1 MPGIGRFVELLKGDR
16 PVRNL
21 AGRLLWQTGLCRRF
35 TIRKDGY
42 SLRFFPSSVSCAYWI
57 DPDARADDERVVTR
71 MLDPG
76 GTYVDVG
83 ANVGTLA
90 AAAAMK
96 VGPSGRVVAVE
107 ANPTIAGFL
116 RENMLLN
123 GFGHVQVHN
132 RAVGSAPGTIRI
144 SQRRAD
150 DMNFVSDE
158 GDGITVE
165 MTTLDDL
172 AGGLGTIDLLKIDV
186 EGFEK
191 FVLEGAAKTL
201 AAARNVYIELFDENF
216 ARYGY
221 GSREI
226 LGRLEAAGFTCF
238 VVGQDDIL
246 TEGAPDAALCLNVLA
261 TRDASELE
269 RRGFR
274 LPASVRCSGA

>member
-1 MPGIGRFVELLKGDR
+1 MT
-16 PVRNL
+16 
-21 AGRLLWQTGLCRRF
+21 RL
-35 TIRKDGY
+35 
-42 SLRFFPSSVSCAYWI
+42 
-57 DPDARADDERVVTR
+57 
-71 MLDPG
+71 LDPG

-90 AAAAMK
+90 AAAAAK
-96 VGPSGRVVAVE
+96 VGPSGRVHAVE

-116 RENMLLN
+116 LENMRLN
-123 GFGHVQVHN
+123 GFSHVHVHN
-132 RAVGSAPGTIRI
+132 RAVGAAPGTIRI

-150 DMNFVSDE
+150 DMNFVSAD

-172 AGGLGTIDLLKIDV
+172 AGDLGSIDLLKIDV

-226 LGRLEAAGFTCF
+226 LDRLTAAGFTCF
-238 VVGQDDIL
+238 VGRTGRHLD
-246 TEGAPDAALCLNVLA
+246 
-261 TRDASELE
+261 
-269 RRGFR
+269 RGR
-274 LPASVRCSGA
+274 P

>member
-1 MPGIGRFVELLKGDR
+1 MPGIGRLVELLRGER

-42 SLRFFPSSVSCAYWI
+42 RLRFFPSSVSCAYWI

-71 MLDPG
+71 LLDPG

-90 AAAAMK
+90 AAAAAR

-116 RENMLLN
+116 QENMRLN

-132 RAVGSAPGTIRI
+132 RAVGSAPGTIRV

-150 DMNFVSDE
+150 DMNFVSAE
-158 GDGITVE
+158 GDGVTVE

-172 AGGLGTIDLLKIDV
+172 AGDLGSIDLLKIDV

-191 FVLEGAAKTL
+191 FVLEGAARTL

-226 LGRLEAAGFTCF
+226 LDRLKAAGFTC
-238 VVGQDDIL
+238 L
-246 TEGAPDAALCLNVLA
+246 TVQPDGSLSADEPDTTLCLNVLA
-261 TRDASELE
+261 TRDANALE

-274 LPASVRCSGA
+274 MPASVKYSSA